1 MIRVASNYAA
11 LLVDEA
17 LEARSIPASGAELA
31 DAEVA
36 RLTARLKTGE
46 EAAWREFHREYF
58 DRLLGYLLVVCRGDE
73 EAARESLQAAL
84 VKIVRN
90 VRRFDRA
97 EAWWGWLTVVARSCV
112 IDRARGQ
119 SRYRALLARY
129 SSFFAAPD
137 VPPPD
142 VPLADFLEECLAALP
157 TADERQLL
165 AAKYRDGSSVAEL
178 AADVGCTE
186 KAMESRL
193 ARLRQRVRLSLLKRL
208 RDET

>member
-1 MIRVASNYAA
+1 MTPAA
-11 LLVDEA
+11 PACAAFLVDDAVDA
-17 LEARSIPASGAELA
+17 LPVPSAPVPVA

-36 RLTARLKTGE
+36 KLTERLRAGDET
-46 EAAWREFHREYF
+46 AWREFHRDYF

-84 VKIVRN
+84 VKIVRH

-112 IDRARGQ
+112 IDGARRQ

-129 SSFFAAPD
+129 AGIFDPPAAPRAEK
-137 VPPPD
+137 PLPD
-142 VPLADFLEECLAALP
+142 LLEECLAELP
-157 TADERQLL
+157 AEERALL
-165 AAKYRDGSSVAEL
+165 AAKYRDGESVAAL
-178 AADVGCTE
+178 AAESGCTG

-193 ARLRQRVRLSLLKRL
+193 ARLRQRVRASLLKRL
-208 RDET
+208 RDED